1 MAPLY
6 FCAKERS
13 EEMETGNVF
22 MFIRL
27 IEDPFDEYRH
37 LIEDK
42 YTDREY
48 LYIFVENCK
57 KMRDIEYVD
66 YRKESKRKGTPDVVI
81 RCSTEA
87 RDRIVKKFNLVEMPR
102 RRRGRSNY
110 ILCNGSFCVTDKMKE
125 VLQ

>member
-1 MAPLY
+1 M
-6 FCAKERS
+6 KK
-13 EEMETGNVF
+13 GNVW
-22 MFIRL
+22 MRIRL

-48 LYIFVENCK
+48 LDIFVENCK
-57 KMRDIEYVD
+57 RMRDIEYVNYQKD
-66 YRKESKRKGTPDVVI
+66 YSGKVIVRRGTPDVVI